1 MAQEEAEYRVLAR
14 KYRPASFDDLI
25 GQEPMVR
32 TLRNAFAS
40 DRIAQAYMLT
50 GVRGVGK
57 TTTARILAR
66 ALNYE
71 TDTIKQPTLDFTEP
85 GIHCEQIMAGRHVDV
100 IEMDAA
106 SNRGIDDAREI
117 NSSIRYKPS
126 TARFKVYI
134 LDEVHMLTKE
144 AFNALLKTL
153 EEPPAH
159 VKFIFATTEIR
170 KVPITVLSRCQRFDL
185 RRIEPGAL
193 KEHLAKV
200 ASAENVEADDDALAM
215 IARAGEGSVRD
226 ALSLLDQ
233 AISHASGTVE
243 AAGVRDMLG
252 LADRA
257 RVVDLFEHVMKGDIA
272 AALTELKEQYDTGA
286 EPVAVLTD
294 LASFVHLVTRMRYA
308 PAAADD
314 PVLTPEERT
323 RGPAFAKALSPRILG
338 RAWQMLLKGIAE
350 VQSAPSPLPAADM
363 VLVRLTHAADL
374 PTPEEA
380 LKAFADT
387 PSGGGGGRSIT
398 GSSGTG
404 GTASS
409 PAPSAV
415 AQAGPTG
422 GATMKQVSNGP
433 SLVIDNGMVAGETAY
448 TPHEIVLEGPASEP
462 APVPPVL
469 KAVHDEVGSFDD
481 LLALA
486 ENKRDIRFKLNL
498 RNHVSLI
505 ALHAPGDTAVG
516 RFEYAPVGSAPS
528 GLRHEIAERLN
539 QWTGQRWE
547 VIVLDTGGQ
556 GSLKERHEAERNAL
570 FAQAEAD
577 PVVAAV
583 LQAFPRSKI
592 LDVRTPDGDDDGL
605 AEADVLDAGLANPD
619 DDSLS
624 EGDNDAPP
632 PGGLDDYF

>member
-1 MAQEEAEYRVLAR
+1 MSSEADKPEEYRVLAR
-14 KYRPASFDDLI
+14 KYRPSSFDDLI

-71 TDTIKQPTLDFTEP
+71 TNTIKQPTLDFSEP

-170 KVPITVLSRCQRFDL
+170 KVPVTVLSRCQRFDL
-185 RRIEPGAL
+185 RRIEPGML
-193 KEHLAKV
+193 KDHLAKV
-200 ASAENVEADDDALAM
+200 AKAENVEADDEALAM

-233 AISHASGTVE
+233 AISHASGKVE
-243 AAGVRDMLG
+243 AKGVRDMLG

-286 EPVAVLTD
+286 EPAAVLTD
-294 LASFVHLVTRMRYA
+294 LAAFVHLVTRMRYA
-308 PAAADD
+308 PGAADD

-323 RGPAFAKALSPRILG
+323 RGPEFAKTLSPRVLG

-380 LKAFADT
+380 LKALADT
-387 PSGGGGGRSIT
+387 PSGGGGGGGRAISA
-398 GSSGTG
+398 GGPSSSQTS
-404 GTASS
+404 AAINA
-409 PAPSAV
+409 APN
-415 AQAGPTG
+415 G

-433 SLVIDNGMVAGETAY
+433 SLIIDNGEPAY
-448 TPHEIVLEGPASEP
+448 TPHEIALEGPAPEPEP
-462 APVPPVL
+462 APPVL

-486 ENKRDIRFKLNL
+486 ESKRDIRFKLNL
-498 RNHVSLI
+498 RNHVSLV
-505 ALHAPGDTAVG
+505 ALHAPSETAVG

-556 GSLKERHEAERNAL
+556 GSLKELQDAERSAL

-583 LQAFPRSKI
+583 LQAFPKSRI
-592 LDVRTPDGDDDGL
+592 IDVRTPEGEDDGL
-605 AEADVLDAGLANPD
+605 DAADVLDAGLANPD
-619 DDSLS
+619 A
-624 EGDNDAPP
+624 DNSDEDTDTPP